1 MLWKGI
7 YLYEYMGDWEKLC
20 GTSLHEKEDFYSQLN
35 IEDMT
40 ETYYT
45 HTKKVCRDF
54 EIKNLG
60 E

>member
-1 MLWKGI
+1 MD
-7 YLYEYMGDWEKLC
+7 DWEKLC
-20 GTSLHEKEDFYSQLN
+20 GTSLHEKGDFYSQLN
-35 IEDMT
+35 MEDIT

-45 HTKKVCRDF
+45 HTKRVCKDV

>member
-1 MLWKGI
+1 
-7 YLYEYMGDWEKLC
+7 MGDWEKLC
-20 GTSLHEKEDFYSQLN
+20 RTSLHEKENFYSQLN

-45 HTKKVCRDF
+45 HTKKLCRDF

>member
-1 MLWKGI
+1 MD
-7 YLYEYMGDWEKLC
+7 DWERFC

-35 IEDMT
+35 MEDIT

-45 HTKKVCRDF
+45 RTKRICKEF
-54 EIKNLG
+54 ETKNLG

>member
-1 MLWKGI
+1 MD
-7 YLYEYMGDWEKLC
+7 DWEKLC

-35 IEDMT
+35 METIT

-45 HTKKVCRDF
+45 HTKIFFKEF
-54 EIKNLG
+54 GTKNLG

>member
-1 MLWKGI
+1 MLWKGV
-7 YLYEYMGDWEKLC
+7 YLYEYMDDWEKLC
-20 GTSLHEKEDFYSQLN
+20 GTSLHEKGDFYSQLN
-35 IEDMT
+35 MEDIT

-45 HTKKVCRDF
+45 HTKRVCKDV